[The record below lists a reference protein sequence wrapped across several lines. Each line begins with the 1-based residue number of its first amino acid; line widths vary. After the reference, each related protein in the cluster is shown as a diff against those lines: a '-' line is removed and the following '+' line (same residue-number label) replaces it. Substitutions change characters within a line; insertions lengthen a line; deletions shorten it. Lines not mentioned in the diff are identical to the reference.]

1 MSGYVIVEFK
11 IYDKKELEKYNELA
25 PATVKAFEGEFVVQK
40 GEKIALE
47 GDWNPERIVLVKFP
61 TFERAKEWYDS
72 EKYAKASIFRRKAA
86 ETRVVILEGL

>member
-11 IYDKKELEKYNELA
+11 IYDKKELEKYKELA
-25 PATVKAFEGEFVVQK
+25 PATVKTFEGEFVVQEGK
-40 GEKIALE
+40 KIALE

-72 EKYAKASIFRRKAA
+72 EMYAKASVFRRKAA
-86 ETRVVILEGL
+86 ETRAVILEGL